1 MYNDDEPN
9 VFHLLFP
16 KYEMVL
22 ESETEQD
29 AKEWVEKIKDGESCS
44 HCQYIWLPVCYSIK
58 AFLAGAS
65 DSKTPNYRSHIS

>member
-29 AKEWVEKIKDGESCS
+29 AKEWVEKIKDGESLVLY
-44 HCQYIWLPVCYSIK
+44 YIMTNRPMVSV
-58 AFLAGAS
+58 
-65 DSKTPNYRSHIS
+65 